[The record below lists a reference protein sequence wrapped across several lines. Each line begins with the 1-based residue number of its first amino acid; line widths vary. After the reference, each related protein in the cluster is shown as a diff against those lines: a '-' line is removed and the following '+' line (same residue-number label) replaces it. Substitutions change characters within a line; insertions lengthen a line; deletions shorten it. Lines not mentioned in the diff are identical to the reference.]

1 MACPAI
7 AAIVN
12 EGFTAGFAGI
22 VEPSYTSKF

>member
-1 MACPAI
+1 MAI

>member
-1 MACPAI
+1 MAI

-22 VEPSYTSKF
+22 VEPSQQVLIN